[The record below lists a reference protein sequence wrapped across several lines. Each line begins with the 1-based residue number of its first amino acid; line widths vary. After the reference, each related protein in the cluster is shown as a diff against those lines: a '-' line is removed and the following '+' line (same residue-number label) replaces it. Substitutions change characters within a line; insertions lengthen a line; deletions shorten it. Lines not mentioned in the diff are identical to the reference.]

1 MKKLLRLILIFLVFA
16 LMAALSAIT
25 ALACSPEDSNPEHHE
40 NIIQTDEEKPTCLM
54 GGYYVLECTVCGM
67 RCTYQT
73 DPAMPH
79 SFGPWEVVQGK
90 EPTCTQSGT
99 KRAYC
104 STCNKWYE
112 MPAPPTDHFWVIDS
126 RVFATCTTSGYTRF
140 ICDDCGTEGD
150 TITMS
155 ALGHKFGAWFTTTQ
169 PTCMET
175 GIQKREC
182 TQCGVTETKP
192 IAKTDHKFGA
202 WFTTTQPTCMEKGI
216 QTRECTYCGVTER
229 REAAKT
235 DHNWDAGKVV
245 AQPTTSQEGVMQ
257 WICNMC
263 STIRTKPIPKLKPGT
278 TAAPRTTPTPAP
290 TAPPRTSATATP
302 KVTSTPKVTPTA
314 SPHTSAT
321 ASPTASPNAA
331 ASASPGISPTASPGA
346 SISGTADSDGKN
358 GDRGEKN
365 GFGVNTVG
373 KDVPQKNEKNN
384 VQAAER
390 SFSVGTILVCTL
402 VPTLLIVA
410 VVVFLLVW
418 RKKKRQV

>member
-40 NIIQTDEEKPTCLM
+40 NIIQTDEEKPTCLR

-112 MPAPPTDHFWVIDS
+112 MPAPPTDHYWVIDN

-150 TITMS
+150 TVTMS

-169 PTCMET
+169 PTCMAN

-182 TQCGVTETKP
+182 TRCGATETKS

-202 WFTTTQPTCMEKGI
+202 WFTTTQPTCTANGI
-216 QTRECTYCGVTER
+216 QKRECTQCSVTETKSI
-229 REAAKT
+229 AKT

-278 TAAPRTTPTPAP
+278 TAAPRATPTPAP
-290 TAPPRTSATATP
+290 TASPRTSATA
-302 KVTSTPKVTPTA
+302 TPKVTPTA

-346 SISGTADSDGKN
+346 SILGTADSDGKN
-358 GDRGEKN
+358 GDRGEKS
-365 GFGVNTVG
+365 GFGENAVG

-390 SFSVGTILVCTL
+390 SFSVGTILVFTL
-402 VPTLLIVA
+402 VPTLLTVA